1 MIVLKWFSLLIWLL
15 LIPFCIGLLVLPFVE
30 KERRRPGVALIAG
43 YILQFALVE
52 ITGIPVV
59 IYAVYNGYSIF
70 LKIFIP
76 AMVFFA
82 LLGVFVTFR
91 NGKKENGNFSWGK
104 YFPGSYDG
112 MGSFLKKNIEGK
124 VLLVL
129 FALLVLFQMYMAFT
143 RASFDGDDAY
153 FGVQAV
159 IAQQLDTLYRVNP
172 YTGRSAPLDVRH
184 ALALFPIWEAA
195 MGTVSGFHATVFS
208 HSILPLVLIPFT
220 YLIYYQI
227 GSVLFQKKKELLP
240 MFLVLIA
247 LWQVFGNISVYTTET
262 FFLTRTWQG
271 KSFAGNVVIPAVL
284 WIFLQLYDD
293 SREAGLW
300 ILLGALNLAGGAS
313 SSLAV
318 LLSCL
323 MTAGFGFLFTLRK
336 RDFGILVRSAFACVS
351 GGLYVILYL
360 LLTHGMLGV

>member
-1 MIVLKWFSLLIWLL
+1 MIVLKIFILLIWLL
-15 LIPFCIGLLVLPFVE
+15 LIPFCIGLSIFPFMK
-30 KERRRPGVALIAG
+30 KERRRPGVALVAG

-59 IYAVYNGYSIF
+59 IYGVYNGYSTF

-76 AMVFFA
+76 VIIFFA
-82 LLGVFVTFR
+82 LLGIGVTLHSR
-91 NGKKENGNFSWGK
+91 KKMRIIYS
-104 YFPGSYDG
+104 FPERS
-112 MGSFLKKNIEGK
+112 MEEKI
-124 VLLVL
+124 LLVL
-129 FALLVLFQMYMAFT
+129 FLLLVLFQMYMAFT

-195 MGTVSGFHATVFS
+195 VGTVSGFHATVIC
-208 HSILPLVLIPFT
+208 HSVLPLLFIPFT

-227 GSVLFQKKKELLP
+227 GNVLFKKKKELLP
-240 MFLVLIA
+240 VFMVLIA

-284 WIFLQLYDD
+284 WIFLLLYDN
-293 SREAGLW
+293 SKEAGLW

-323 MTAGFGFLFTLRK
+323 MTAGFGFLFAASRK
-336 RDFGILVRSAFACVS
+336 EFGILMRSAFACVS
-351 GGLYVILYL
+351 GGLYVLLYL